1 MPLRTCLSRKTTV
14 SHKLAHNNFC
24 CKLQD
29 IFSAIF
35 SQNILVIFHNKLKKF
50 YVWLIY
56 LKVFCTICMWLIM
69 KLLLHGIDLFFF
81 LFFNLVLLV
90 ALRGK
95 LTIIL
100 VNSYLNDGMCF
111 LLYVETSLH
120 LQDWFYV
127 TRKEPGPVTY
137 SFTCAVVQQT
147 IEQPAK
153 IDRNVFLYL
162 SCKWILHRKKDGDW
176 YNHS

>member
-1 MPLRTCLSRKTTV
+1 
-14 SHKLAHNNFC
+14 
-24 CKLQD
+24 
-29 IFSAIF
+29 
-35 SQNILVIFHNKLKKF
+35 
-50 YVWLIY
+50 
-56 LKVFCTICMWLIM
+56 M

-120 LQDWFYV
+120 LQD
-127 TRKEPGPVTY
+127 
-137 SFTCAVVQQT
+137 
-147 IEQPAK
+147 
-153 IDRNVFLYL
+153 
-162 SCKWILHRKKDGDW
+162 
-176 YNHS
+176 

>member
-1 MPLRTCLSRKTTV
+1 M
-14 SHKLAHNNFC
+14 
-24 CKLQD
+24 
-29 IFSAIF
+29 
-35 SQNILVIFHNKLKKF
+35 
-50 YVWLIY
+50 Y
-56 LKVFCTICMWLIM
+56 LKVFCIICMWLIM

-95 LTIIL
+95 LTVIL

-111 LLYVETSLH
+111 LLSLETSWH

-127 TRKEPGPVTY
+127 TRKQPGPVTY
-137 SFTCAVVQQT
+137 SFICGVVQQT

-153 IDRNVFLYL
+153 IHSNVFLYL
-162 SCKWILHRKKDGDW
+162 SWKWIMSCIGKKMMVIAIITHDWFVLHRNLTNAQIKTFRKVPKSSSLASGM
-176 YNHS
+176 NIAK